1 MSTKQDNESSSIVLV
16 DDDADILE
24 VIKLDL
30 QDHSFDVYGFTDPK
44 LALEHFSINPKR
56 YSLVI
61 SDIRMPSMNGFEFVK
76 KVKQIKPEVNVFL
89 MTAFEINEA
98 EFKRELPSIKIDEF
112 IQKPIPLEKLYRLV
126 RRYISA

>member
-1 MSTKQDNESSSIVLV
+1 MSTKQDNEPSSILLV

-24 VIKLDL
+24 VLKLDL
-30 QDHSFDVYGFTDPK
+30 QDHSFDVNGFTDPT
-44 LALEHFSINPKR
+44 LALEHFNVNPKH

-89 MTAFEINEA
+89 TTAFEINDA
-98 EFKRELPSIKIDEF
+98 EFRRELPSVKIDEF
-112 IQKPIPLEKLYRLV
+112 IRKPIPLEDLYRLV
-126 RRYISA
+126 CRYVRT